1 MPCPRLDRRGAP
13 PPAAAPSRRTPRRTT
28 RPRRTA
34 VSSPPART
42 TVQRGTDMPLVVVGI
57 SVLVLLL
64 LMTRLRLNGFAALLL
79 VAVGVAVVQ
88 GIPVKDIPD
97 VLSEGIG
104 GQVGDTM
111 LTIGLG
117 AMVGRV
123 MGDSGAAQ
131 RIAGKLLDAFG
142 PRWVQV
148 AMVVT
153 SMLIGVTMF
162 YEVAFIII
170 VPIAFTLVRVT
181 GANLLWVGLPM
192 SIALST
198 MHSFLPPHPGP
209 TAVAATFHASAGLTL
224 FYGLFIAVPVG
235 AFIAL
240 LWPRL
245 PFVRAMSPSIPKGLV
260 SDGEFTDEEMPG
272 LGWSL
277 FVALFPV
284 VLIAG
289 AAVIDMAV
297 PGDTPFLHTV
307 AFIGSAPIALL
318 LTLVLAVWVFGPRI
332 GRSLSDVSSSCSSAA
347 QAMAMILLVI
357 GAGGA
362 FKNVL
367 VEGGISDYI
376 KDFTS
381 GWSVSPIVLA
391 WLVAVILRVALGSA
405 TVAVVTASG
414 VVLPLMAGSGAS
426 PEMMVLAVSCG
437 SIAFSHVND
446 PGFWLFKEYFN
457 LSVVQAIKVRTTYTT
472 VLSILGLG
480 GVLAGEW
487 AVGVLGL

>member
-1 MPCPRLDRRGAP
+1 
-13 PPAAAPSRRTPRRTT
+13 
-28 RPRRTA
+28 
-34 VSSPPART
+34 
-42 TVQRGTDMPLVVVGI
+42 MPLLVVGI
-57 SVLVLLL
+57 SVLVLLF
-64 LMTRLRLNGFAALLL
+64 LMTRMKLNGFAALLL
-79 VAVGVAVVQ
+79 VAVGVALVQ
-88 GIPVKDIPD
+88 GIPVADIPD

-104 GQVGDTM
+104 GQIGDTM
-111 LTIGLG
+111 LVIGLG

-131 RIAGKLLDAFG
+131 RIAGRLLDAFG

-181 GANLLWVGLPM
+181 GAKLLWVGLPM

-209 TAVAATFHASAGLTL
+209 TAVAATFHASVGHTL

-245 PFVRAMSPSIPKGLV
+245 PFIRAMDPAIPKGLV
-260 SDGEFTDEEMPG
+260 TEREFEDGEMPG

-277 FVALFPV
+277 SVALFPV

-289 AAVIDMAV
+289 AAVVDMAV
-297 PGDTPFLHTV
+297 AGDSPFLHFI
-307 AFIGSAPIALL
+307 AFIGSAPIALM
-318 LTLVLAVWVFGPRI
+318 LTLLIAAWAFGPRI
-332 GRSLSDVSSSCSSAA
+332 GRSLADVNTSCTSAA
-347 QAMAMILLVI
+347 QSMAMILLVI

-376 KDFTS
+376 KDATDS
-381 GWSVSPIVLA
+381 WSISPIILA
-391 WLVAVILRVALGSA
+391 WLIAVILRIALGSA

-414 VVLPLMAGSGAS
+414 VVLPLLAGSGIH
-426 PEMMVLAVSCG
+426 PEIMVLAVSCG

-457 LSVVQAIKVRTTYTT
+457 LSVVEAIKVRTTYTT
-472 VLSILGLG
+472 VLAVLGLG
-480 GVLAGEW
+480 GVLAMER
-487 AVGVLGL
+487 VLDALSL

>member
-1 MPCPRLDRRGAP
+1 
-13 PPAAAPSRRTPRRTT
+13 
-28 RPRRTA
+28 
-34 VSSPPART
+34 
-42 TVQRGTDMPLVVVGI
+42 MPLFVVGI
-57 SVLVLLL
+57 SVLVLLF
-64 LMTRLRLNGFAALLL
+64 LMTRLKLNGFAALLI
-79 VAVGVAVVQ
+79 VAVGVALVQ
-88 GIPVKDIPD
+88 GIPVAGIPD

-104 GQVGDTM
+104 GQIGDTM

-131 RIAGKLLDAFG
+131 RIAGRLLDAFG
-142 PRWVQV
+142 PRWVQL

-181 GANLLWVGLPM
+181 RVNLLWVGLPM

-209 TAVAATFHASAGLTL
+209 TAVAATFHASVGHTL
-224 FYGLFIAVPVG
+224 FYGLFIAIPAG
-235 AFIAL
+235 ALIAL
-240 LWPRL
+240 VWPRL
-245 PFVRAMSPSIPKGLV
+245 PFVRAMNPSVPKGLV
-260 SDGEFTDEEMPG
+260 SEREFTDEEMPG
-272 LGWSL
+272 MGWSL

-289 AAVIDMAV
+289 AAVTDMV
-297 PGDTPFLHTV
+297 TTGENSFLHVV

-318 LTLVLAVWVFGPRI
+318 LTLVLAAWAFGPRI
-332 GRSLSDVSSSCSSAA
+332 GRSMADVSASCASAA

-367 VEGGISDYI
+367 VQGGISDYI
-376 KDFTS
+376 KDVTET
-381 GWSVSPIVLA
+381 WSISPIILA
-391 WLVAVILRVALGSA
+391 WLIAVILRIALGSA

-414 VVLPLMAGSGAS
+414 VVLPLLAGSGTHA
-426 PEMMVLAVSCG
+426 EMMVLAVSCG

-457 LSVVQAIKVRTTYTT
+457 LSVLQAIKVRTTYTT
-472 VLSILGLG
+472 VLAVLGLG

-487 AVGVLGL
+487 ALDVLSL

>member
-1 MPCPRLDRRGAP
+1 
-13 PPAAAPSRRTPRRTT
+13 
-28 RPRRTA
+28 
-34 VSSPPART
+34 
-42 TVQRGTDMPLVVVGI
+42 MPLVVVGV
-57 SVLVLLL
+57 SVVILLF
-64 LMTRLRLNGFAALLL
+64 LMTRLKLNGFAALLV
-79 VAVGVAVVQ
+79 VAVGVALVQ
-88 GIPVKDIPD
+88 GIPVATIPD

-104 GQVGDTM
+104 GQIGDTM
-111 LTIGLG
+111 LVIGLG

-131 RIAGKLLDAFG
+131 RIANKMLDAFG

-181 GANLLWVGLPM
+181 GAKLLWIGLPM
-192 SIALST
+192 SITLST

-209 TAVAATFHASAGLTL
+209 TAVAATFHASVGLTL
-224 FYGLFIAVPVG
+224 VYGLFIAIPAG
-235 AFIAL
+235 ALIAL
-240 LWPRL
+240 VWPRL
-245 PFVRAMSPSIPKGLV
+245 PFIRAMNPSIPKGLV
-260 SDGEFTDEEMPG
+260 SEREFTDEEMPG

-277 FVALFPV
+277 TVALFPV

-289 AAVIDMAV
+289 ASVTEMATS
-297 PGDTPFLHTV
+297 GESPFLHFVT
-307 AFIGSAPIALL
+307 FIGSAPIALL
-318 LTLVLAVWVFGPRI
+318 LTLFLAVWAFGPRI
-332 GRSLSDVSSSCSSAA
+332 GRSLSDVSASCTSAA

-367 VEGGISDYI
+367 VEGGISDHI
-376 KDFTS
+376 KDTTDS
-381 GWSVSPIVLA
+381 WAISPLILA
-391 WLVAVILRVALGSA
+391 WLIAVILRIALGSA

-414 VVLPLMAGSGAS
+414 VVLPLLAGSGVH
-426 PEMMVLAVSCG
+426 PEILVLAVSCG

-457 LSVVQAIKVRTTYTT
+457 LSVIEAIKVRTTYTT
-472 VLSILGLG
+472 VLAILGLG
-480 GVLAGEW
+480 GVLAVEW
-487 AVGVLGL
+487 ALDVLTL

>member
-1 MPCPRLDRRGAP
+1 
-13 PPAAAPSRRTPRRTT
+13 
-28 RPRRTA
+28 
-34 VSSPPART
+34 
-42 TVQRGTDMPLVVVGI
+42 MPLIVVGI

-64 LMTRLRLNGFAALLL
+64 LMTKLKLNGFAALLL
-79 VAVGVAVVQ
+79 VAVAVAIVR
-88 GIPVKDIPD
+88 GIPLADIPD
-97 VLSEGIG
+97 VLSDGIG
-104 GQVGDTM
+104 GQIGDTM

-162 YEVAFIII
+162 YEVAFVII

-181 GANLLWVGLPM
+181 GAKLLWVGLPM

-209 TAVAATFHASAGLTL
+209 TAVAATFHASVGLTL
-224 FYGLFIAVPVG
+224 FYGLFIAVPAG
-235 AFIAL
+235 ALIAL
-240 LWPRL
+240 VWPRL
-245 PFVRAMSPSIPKGLV
+245 PFVKRMDPAVPVGLV
-260 SDGEFTDEEMPG
+260 GEREFTDEEMPG

-277 FVALFPV
+277 GVALFPV

-289 AAVIDMAV
+289 AAVTELAV
-297 PGDTPFLHTV
+297 PGDSHFMNLI

-318 LTLVLAVWVFGPRI
+318 LTLLLAIWVFGPRI
-332 GRSLSDVSSSCSSAA
+332 GRSLEEVGASCASAA
-347 QAMAMILLVI
+347 KAMAMILLVI

-376 KDFTS
+376 KDVTHS
-381 GWSVSPIVLA
+381 WPISPLILA
-391 WLVAVILRVALGSA
+391 WLIAVILRVALGSA

-414 VVLPLMAGSGAS
+414 VVLPLVAGSGIH

-457 LSVVQAIKVRTTYTT
+457 LSVVEAIKVRTSYTT
-472 VLSILGLG
+472 VLAILGLG
-480 GVLAGEW
+480 GVLALDGI
-487 AVGVLGL
+487 LGALNI

>member
-1 MPCPRLDRRGAP
+1 
-13 PPAAAPSRRTPRRTT
+13 
-28 RPRRTA
+28 
-34 VSSPPART
+34 
-42 TVQRGTDMPLVVVGI
+42 MPLVVVGV
-57 SVLVLLL
+57 SVAVLLL
-64 LMTRLRLNGFAALLL
+64 LMTRLKLNGFAALLL
-79 VAVGVAVVQ
+79 VAVGVALVQ
-88 GIPVKDIPD
+88 GIPAATIPD
-97 VLSEGIG
+97 VLSAGIG
-104 GQVGDTM
+104 DQIGDTM

-131 RIAGKLLDAFG
+131 RIANKLLDAFG
-142 PRWVQV
+142 PRGVQV

-181 GANLLWVGLPM
+181 GAKLLWVGLPM

-209 TAVAATFHASAGLTL
+209 TAVAATFHASVGLAL
-224 FYGLFIAVPVG
+224 FYGLFVAVPVG

-240 LWPRL
+240 AWPRL
-245 PFVRAMSPSIPKGLV
+245 PFIKRMDPAIPTGLV
-260 SDGEFTDEEMPG
+260 SDREFADEEMPG

-289 AAVIDMAV
+289 AAVTHMVTPDES
-297 PGDTPFLHTV
+297 PFLHAV

-318 LTLVLAVWVFGPRI
+318 LTLLLAIWAFGPRI
-332 GRSLSDVSSSCSSAA
+332 GRSLADVSASCGSAA
-347 QAMAMILLVI
+347 KAMAMILLVI

-376 KDFTS
+376 KTTTDS
-381 GWSVSPIVLA
+381 WSISPVILA
-391 WLVAVILRVALGSA
+391 WLIAVILRVALGSA

-414 VVLPLMAGSGAS
+414 VVLPLLAGSGVQ
-426 PEMMVLAVSCG
+426 PEIMVLAVSCG

-457 LSVVQAIKVRTTYTT
+457 LSVIEAIKVRTTYTT
-472 VLSILGLG
+472 VLAILGLG
-480 GVLAGEW
+480 GVLALEG
-487 AVGVLGL
+487 ALNALGL

>member
-1 MPCPRLDRRGAP
+1 
-13 PPAAAPSRRTPRRTT
+13 
-28 RPRRTA
+28 
-34 VSSPPART
+34 
-42 TVQRGTDMPLVVVGI
+42 MPLVVVGI
-57 SVLVLLL
+57 SVLILLL
-64 LMTRLRLNGFAALLL
+64 LMTKLKLNGFAALLL
-79 VAVGVAVVQ
+79 VAVGVAIVR
-88 GIPVKDIPD
+88 GIPLVEIPD

-104 GQVGDTM
+104 GQIGDTM

-162 YEVAFIII
+162 YEVAFVII

-181 GANLLWVGLPM
+181 GAKLLWVGLPM

-209 TAVAATFHASAGLTL
+209 TAVAATFHASVGLTL
-224 FYGLFIAVPVG
+224 FYGLFIAVPAG
-235 AFIAL
+235 ALIAL
-240 LWPRL
+240 VWPRL
-245 PFVRAMSPSIPKGLV
+245 PFVKRMDPAVPTGLV
-260 SDGEFTDEEMPG
+260 GEREFTDQEMPG

-277 FVALFPV
+277 GVALFPV

-289 AAVIDMAV
+289 AAVTDLAAS
-297 PGDTPFLHTV
+297 GDNHFLHLV

-318 LTLVLAVWVFGPRI
+318 LTLLLAIWVFGPRI
-332 GRSLSDVSSSCSSAA
+332 GRSLDEVSASCASAA
-347 QAMAMILLVI
+347 KAMAMILLVI

-376 KDFTS
+376 KDVTHS
-381 GWSVSPIVLA
+381 WPISPLVLA
-391 WLVAVILRVALGSA
+391 WLIAVILRVALGSA

-414 VVLPLMAGSGAS
+414 VVLPLVAGSGIH

-457 LSVVQAIKVRTTYTT
+457 LSVVEAIKVRTSYTT
-472 VLSILGLG
+472 VLAILGLG
-480 GVLAGEW
+480 GVLAVEGI
-487 AVGVLGL
+487 LGALNI

>member
-1 MPCPRLDRRGAP
+1 
-13 PPAAAPSRRTPRRTT
+13 
-28 RPRRTA
+28 
-34 VSSPPART
+34 
-42 TVQRGTDMPLVVVGI
+42 MPLLVVGI
-57 SVLVLLL
+57 SVLILLL

-79 VAVGVAVVQ
+79 VAVGVALVQ
-88 GIPVKDIPD
+88 GIPVATIPD

-104 GQVGDTM
+104 DQIGDTM

-181 GANLLWVGLPM
+181 GAKLLWVGLPM

-209 TAVAATFHASAGLTL
+209 TAVAATFHASVGLTL
-224 FYGLFIAVPVG
+224 FYGLFVAVPAGVL
-235 AFIAL
+235 IAL
-240 LWPRL
+240 TWPRL
-245 PFVRAMSPSIPKGLV
+245 PFVARLTPGIPKGLV
-260 SDGEFTDEEMPG
+260 SEREFTEEEMPG

-284 VLIAG
+284 VLIVA
-289 AAVIDMAV
+289 AAVTDMATS
-297 PGDTPFLHTV
+297 GESPFLHVV
-307 AFIGSAPIALL
+307 AFVGSAPIALL
-318 LTLVLAVWVFGPRI
+318 LTLCLAVWAFGPRI
-332 GRSLSDVSSSCSSAA
+332 GRSLADVAASCTSAA

-376 KDFTS
+376 KDATD
-381 GWSVSPIVLA
+381 GWSISPIVLA
-391 WLVAVILRVALGSA
+391 WLVAVILRIALGSA

-414 VVLPLMAGSGAS
+414 VALPLLAGSGAH
-426 PEMMVLAVSCG
+426 PEVMVLAVACG

-457 LSVVQAIKVRTTYTT
+457 LSVIEAIKVRTSYTT
-472 VLSILGLG
+472 VLAVLGLG
-480 GVLAGEW
+480 GVLVVEW
-487 AVGVLGL
+487 VLDALGL

>member
-1 MPCPRLDRRGAP
+1 
-13 PPAAAPSRRTPRRTT
+13 
-28 RPRRTA
+28 
-34 VSSPPART
+34 
-42 TVQRGTDMPLVVVGI
+42 MPLVIVAI

-64 LMTRLRLNGFAALLL
+64 LMTRLKLNGFAALLL
-79 VAVGVAVVQ
+79 VAVGVALVQ
-88 GIPVKDIPD
+88 GIPVKEIPG
-97 VLSEGIG
+97 VLSDGIG

-131 RIAGKLLDAFG
+131 RIASKLLDAFG

-181 GANLLWVGLPM
+181 GAKLLWVGLPM

-209 TAVAATFHASAGLTL
+209 TAVAATFHASVGLTL

-235 AFIAL
+235 ALIAL

-245 PFVRAMSPSIPKGLV
+245 PFIKAMNPAIPTGLV
-260 SDGEFTDEEMPG
+260 SEREFTDEEMPA

-277 FVALFPV
+277 SVALFPV

-289 AAVIDMAV
+289 AAVTDMAV
-297 PGDTPFLHTV
+297 SGESPLLHTI

-318 LTLVLAVWVFGPRI
+318 LTLVLAIWAFGPRI
-332 GRSLSDVSSSCSSAA
+332 GRSMSDVSASCTSAA

-376 KDFTS
+376 KDVTHS
-381 GWSVSPIVLA
+381 WSISPLVLA
-391 WLVAVILRVALGSA
+391 WLIAVILRVALGSA

-414 VVLPLMAGSGAS
+414 VVLPLLAGSGAS

-457 LSVVQAIKVRTTYTT
+457 LSVIQAIKVRTSYTT
-472 VLSILGLG
+472 VLAVLGLG
-480 GVLAGEW
+480 GVLAGQW
-487 AVGVLGL
+487 AITALGL

>member
-1 MPCPRLDRRGAP
+1 
-13 PPAAAPSRRTPRRTT
+13 
-28 RPRRTA
+28 
-34 VSSPPART
+34 
-42 TVQRGTDMPLVVVGI
+42 MPLLVVGI

-64 LMTRLRLNGFAALLL
+64 LMTKLRLNGFVALLL
-79 VAVGVAVVQ
+79 VAVGVALVQ
-88 GIPVKDIPD
+88 GIGLRDIPD
-97 VLSEGIG
+97 VLSDGIG
-104 GQVGDTM
+104 DQIGDTM

-131 RIAGKLLDAFG
+131 RIAGKVLDVCG
-142 PRWVQV
+142 PRGVQV
-148 AMVVT
+148 AMVL
-153 SMLIGVTMF
+153 SAMLIGVTMF
-162 YEVAFIII
+162 YEVAFVII
-170 VPIAFTLVRVT
+170 VPVAFTLVRVT
-181 GANLLWVGLPM
+181 RVGLLWVGLPM

-209 TAVAATFHASAGLTL
+209 TAVAATFHASVGLTL

-245 PFVRAMSPSIPKGLV
+245 PFVRRMNPEIPKGLV
-260 SDGEFTDEEMPG
+260 GERVFEEEEMPG

-277 FVALFPV
+277 AVALLPV

-289 AAVIDMAV
+289 AAVTDLVAS
-297 PGDTPFLHTV
+297 GDSAGLNFV

-318 LTLVLAVWVFGPRI
+318 LTLLVAVWVFGPRM
-332 GRSLSDVSSSCSSAA
+332 GRSLVEVSASCKEAA

-376 KDFTS
+376 KDATD
-381 GWSVSPIVLA
+381 GWSVSPIILA
-391 WLVAVILRVALGSA
+391 WLIAAVLRVAIGSA

-414 VVLPLMAGSGAS
+414 VALPLLAGGGVHA
-426 PEMMVLAVSCG
+426 EVMVLAVSCG

-446 PGFWLFKEYFN
+446 PGFWMFKEYFN
-457 LSVVQAIKVRTTYTT
+457 LSVIDAIKTRTTYTT
-472 VLSILGLG
+472 VL
-480 GVLAGEW
+480 A
-487 AVGVLGL
+487 VLGLAGVLILEQALDTLNV

>member
-1 MPCPRLDRRGAP
+1 
-13 PPAAAPSRRTPRRTT
+13 
-28 RPRRTA
+28 
-34 VSSPPART
+34 
-42 TVQRGTDMPLVVVGI
+42 MPLIVVGI
-57 SVLVLLL
+57 SVLILLL
-64 LMTRLRLNGFAALLL
+64 LMTKLKLNGFAALLL
-79 VAVGVAVVQ
+79 VAVAVAIVQ
-88 GIPVKDIPD
+88 GIPLGKIPD

-104 GQVGDTM
+104 GQIGDTM

-162 YEVAFIII
+162 YEVAFVII

-181 GANLLWVGLPM
+181 GAKLLWVGLPM

-209 TAVAATFHASAGLTL
+209 TAVAATFHASVGLTL
-224 FYGLFIAVPVG
+224 FYGLFIAIPAG
-235 AFIAL
+235 ALIAL
-240 LWPRL
+240 VWPRL
-245 PFVRAMSPSIPKGLV
+245 PFVKRMDPAVPTGLV
-260 SDGEFTDEEMPG
+260 GEREFTDEEMPG

-277 FVALFPV
+277 GVALVPV

-289 AAVIDMAV
+289 AAVTDLAV
-297 PGDTPFLHTV
+297 SGDGPFLHLI

-318 LTLVLAVWVFGPRI
+318 LTLLLAVWVFGPRI
-332 GRSLSDVSSSCSSAA
+332 GRSLDEVSASCASAA
-347 QAMAMILLVI
+347 KAMAMILLVI

-376 KDFTS
+376 KDVTHS
-381 GWSVSPIVLA
+381 WPISPLILA
-391 WLVAVILRVALGSA
+391 WLIAVILRVALGSA

-414 VVLPLMAGSGAS
+414 VVLPLVAGSGIH

-457 LSVVQAIKVRTTYTT
+457 LSVVEAIKVRTSYTT
-472 VLSILGLG
+472 VLAILGLG
-480 GVLAGEW
+480 GVLAVDGI
-487 AVGVLGL
+487 LGALNL

>member
-1 MPCPRLDRRGAP
+1 
-13 PPAAAPSRRTPRRTT
+13 
-28 RPRRTA
+28 
-34 VSSPPART
+34 
-42 TVQRGTDMPLVVVGI
+42 MPLVVVGV
-57 SVLVLLL
+57 SVLILLF
-64 LMTRLRLNGFAALLL
+64 LMTRLKLNGFAALLL
-79 VAVGVAVVQ
+79 VAVGVALVQ
-88 GIPVKDIPD
+88 GIPVATIPD

-104 GQVGDTM
+104 GQIGDTM
-111 LTIGLG
+111 LVIGLG

-131 RIAGKLLDAFG
+131 RIANKMLDAFG

-181 GANLLWVGLPM
+181 GAKLLWIGLPM
-192 SIALST
+192 SITLST

-209 TAVAATFHASAGLTL
+209 TAVAATFHASVGLTL
-224 FYGLFIAVPVG
+224 VYGLFIAIPAG
-235 AFIAL
+235 ALIAL
-240 LWPRL
+240 TWPRL
-245 PFVRAMSPSIPKGLV
+245 PFVRAMNPTIPKGLV
-260 SDGEFTDEEMPG
+260 SEHEFTDEEMPG

-277 FVALFPV
+277 TVALFPV

-289 AAVIDMAV
+289 ASVTEMATS
-297 PGDTPFLHTV
+297 GESPFLHFVT
-307 AFIGSAPIALL
+307 FIGSAPIALL
-318 LTLVLAVWVFGPRI
+318 LTLLLAIWAFGPRI
-332 GRSLSDVSSSCSSAA
+332 GRSLSDVSASCASAA

-367 VEGGISDYI
+367 VEGGISDHI
-376 KDFTS
+376 KDTTD
-381 GWSVSPIVLA
+381 GWSISPLILA
-391 WLVAVILRVALGSA
+391 WLIAVILRIALGSA

-414 VVLPLMAGSGAS
+414 VVLPLLAGSGVH
-426 PEMMVLAVSCG
+426 PEMLVLAVSCG

-457 LSVVQAIKVRTTYTT
+457 LSVIEAIKVRTTYTT
-472 VLSILGLG
+472 VLAILGLG
-480 GVLAGEW
+480 GVLAVEW
-487 AVGVLGL
+487 ALDVLSL

>member
-1 MPCPRLDRRGAP
+1 
-13 PPAAAPSRRTPRRTT
+13 
-28 RPRRTA
+28 
-34 VSSPPART
+34 
-42 TVQRGTDMPLVVVGI
+42 MPLLVVGI
-57 SVLVLLL
+57 SVLVLLF
-64 LMTRLRLNGFAALLL
+64 LMTKLRLNGFVALLL
-79 VAVGVAVVQ
+79 VAVGVALVQ
-88 GIPVKDIPD
+88 GMGLRDIPD
-97 VLSEGIG
+97 VLSDGIG
-104 GQVGDTM
+104 DQIGDTM

-131 RIAGKLLDAFG
+131 RIAGKVLDVCG
-142 PRWVQV
+142 PRGVQV
-148 AMVVT
+148 AMVL
-153 SMLIGVTMF
+153 SAMLIGVTMF
-162 YEVAFIII
+162 YEVAFVII
-170 VPIAFTLVRVT
+170 VPVAFTLVRVT
-181 GANLLWVGLPM
+181 RADLLWVGLPM

-209 TAVAATFHASAGLTL
+209 TAVAATFHASVGLTL

-245 PFVRAMSPSIPKGLV
+245 PFVRRMNPDIPKGLV
-260 SDGEFTDEEMPG
+260 GEKVFEEEEMPG

-277 FVALFPV
+277 VVALLPV

-289 AAVIDMAV
+289 AAVTDLVAS
-297 PGDTPFLHTV
+297 GDNAGLNFV

-318 LTLVLAVWVFGPRI
+318 LTLLVAVWVFGPRM
-332 GRSLSDVSSSCSSAA
+332 GRSLVEVSASCKEAA

-376 KDFTS
+376 KDATD
-381 GWSVSPIVLA
+381 GWSVSPVILA
-391 WLVAVILRVALGSA
+391 WLIAAVLRVAIGSA

-414 VVLPLMAGSGAS
+414 VALPLLAGGGVHA
-426 PEMMVLAVSCG
+426 EVMVLAVSCG

-446 PGFWLFKEYFN
+446 PGFWMFKEYFN
-457 LSVVQAIKVRTTYTT
+457 LSVIDAIKTRTTYTT
-472 VLSILGLG
+472 VLAILGLA
-480 GVLAGEW
+480 GVLILEQALD
-487 AVGVLGL
+487 ALNF

>member
-1 MPCPRLDRRGAP
+1 
-13 PPAAAPSRRTPRRTT
+13 
-28 RPRRTA
+28 
-34 VSSPPART
+34 
-42 TVQRGTDMPLVVVGI
+42 MPLVVVGI
-57 SVLVLLL
+57 SVLILLL
-64 LMTRLRLNGFAALLL
+64 LMTKLRLNGFAALLL
-79 VAVGVAVVQ
+79 VAVGVGVVQ
-88 GIPVKDIPD
+88 GIALEKIPD
-97 VLSEGIG
+97 VLAEGIG
-104 GQVGDTM
+104 GQIGDTM

-142 PRWVQV
+142 PRWVQL

-181 GANLLWVGLPM
+181 GAKLLQVGLPM

-209 TAVAATFHASAGLTL
+209 TSVAGTFHASIGLTL

-235 AFIAL
+235 ALISLA
-240 LWPRL
+240 WPRL
-245 PFVRAMSPSIPKGLV
+245 PFVRAMNPDVPKGLV
-260 SDGEFTDEEMPG
+260 SDREFTDEEMPG

-277 FVALFPV
+277 SVALFPV

-289 AAVIDMAV
+289 AAVTDLVTSA
-297 PGDTPFLHTV
+297 DTPLLHLV

-318 LTLVLAVWVFGPRI
+318 LTLLLAVWAFGPRI
-332 GRSLSDVSSSCSSAA
+332 GRGLADVSASCSSAA

-376 KDFTS
+376 KGATDS
-381 GWSVSPIVLA
+381 WPISPILLA
-391 WLVAVILRVALGSA
+391 WLIAVILRVALGSA
-405 TVAVVTASG
+405 TVAVVTAAG
-414 VVLPLMAGSGAS
+414 VVLPLLAGSGTH
-426 PEMMVLAVSCG
+426 PEMMVLAVTCG

-457 LSVVQAIKVRTTYTT
+457 LSVIDAIKVRTTYTT
-472 VLSILGLG
+472 VLAVLGLG
-480 GVLAGEW
+480 GVLAAEW
-487 AVGVLGL
+487 VLDVLNL

>member
-1 MPCPRLDRRGAP
+1 
-13 PPAAAPSRRTPRRTT
+13 
-28 RPRRTA
+28 
-34 VSSPPART
+34 
-42 TVQRGTDMPLVVVGI
+42 MPLIVVGI
-57 SVLVLLL
+57 SVLILLL
-64 LMTRLRLNGFAALLL
+64 LMTKLKLNGFAALLL
-79 VAVGVAVVQ
+79 VAVAVAIVR
-88 GIPVKDIPD
+88 GIPLVKIPD

-104 GQVGDTM
+104 DQIGDTM

-131 RIAGKLLDAFG
+131 RIAGRLLDAFG

-162 YEVAFIII
+162 YEVAFVII

-181 GANLLWVGLPM
+181 GKKLLWVGLPM

-209 TAVAATFHASAGLTL
+209 TAVAATFHASVGLTL
-224 FYGLFIAVPVG
+224 FYGLFIAVPAG
-235 AFIAL
+235 ALIAL
-240 LWPRL
+240 VWPRL
-245 PFVRAMSPSIPKGLV
+245 PFVKRMDPAVPVGLV
-260 SDGEFTDEEMPG
+260 GEREFTDEEMPG

-277 FVALFPV
+277 GVALFPV

-289 AAVIDMAV
+289 AAVTELAV
-297 PGDTPFLHTV
+297 PGDSHFLHLI

-318 LTLVLAVWVFGPRI
+318 LTLLLAIWVFGPRI
-332 GRSLSDVSSSCSSAA
+332 GRSLAEVSASCASAA
-347 QAMAMILLVI
+347 KAMAMILLVI

-376 KDFTS
+376 KDVTHS
-381 GWSVSPIVLA
+381 WPLSPLILA
-391 WLVAVILRVALGSA
+391 WLIAVILRVALGSA

-414 VVLPLMAGSGAS
+414 VVLPLVAGSGIH

-457 LSVVQAIKVRTTYTT
+457 LSVVEAIKVRTSYTT
-472 VLSILGLG
+472 VLAVLGLG
-480 GVLAGEW
+480 GILAVEGILN
-487 AVGVLGL
+487 ALNL

>member
-1 MPCPRLDRRGAP
+1 
-13 PPAAAPSRRTPRRTT
+13 
-28 RPRRTA
+28 
-34 VSSPPART
+34 
-42 TVQRGTDMPLVVVGI
+42 MPLVVVGI
-57 SVLVLLL
+57 SVLVLLF
-64 LMTRLRLNGFAALLL
+64 LMTKLRLNGFAALLL
-79 VAVGVAVVQ
+79 VAVGVGLVQ
-88 GIPVKDIPD
+88 GIGVEKIPD
-97 VLSEGIG
+97 VLAEGIG
-104 GQVGDTM
+104 GQIGDTM

-131 RIAGKLLDAFG
+131 RIAGKLLQVCG

-148 AMVVT
+148 AMVLT
-153 SMLIGVTMF
+153 AMLIGVTMF
-162 YEVAFIII
+162 YEVAFVII

-181 GANLLWVGLPM
+181 RANLLWVGLPM

-209 TAVAATFHASAGLTL
+209 TAVAATFHASVGLTL

-245 PFVRAMSPSIPKGLV
+245 PFVRAMNPSIPKGLV
-260 SDGEFTDEEMPG
+260 SERVFEDDDMPG

-277 FVALFPV
+277 SVALLPV

-289 AAVIDMAV
+289 AAVTDLAAS
-297 PGDTPFLHTV
+297 GDNGLLHFI

-318 LTLVLAVWVFGPRI
+318 LTLLVAIWAFGPRI
-332 GRSLSDVSSSCSSAA
+332 GRSLAEVSASCKEAA

-376 KDFTS
+376 KDATD
-381 GWSVSPIVLA
+381 GWSISPIILA
-391 WLVAVILRVALGSA
+391 WLIAAILRVALGSA

-414 VVLPLMAGSGAS
+414 VALPLLAGSGVH
-426 PEMMVLAVSCG
+426 PEVMVLAVSCG

-446 PGFWLFKEYFN
+446 PGFWMFKEYFN
-457 LSVVQAIKVRTTYTT
+457 LSVLDAIKARTTYTT
-472 VLSILGLG
+472 VLAILGLG
-480 GVLAGEW
+480 GVL
-487 AVGVLGL
+487 VLEQVLDALSI

>member
-1 MPCPRLDRRGAP
+1 
-13 PPAAAPSRRTPRRTT
+13 
-28 RPRRTA
+28 
-34 VSSPPART
+34 
-42 TVQRGTDMPLVVVGI
+42 MPLVVVGI
-57 SVLVLLL
+57 SVLILLL
-64 LMTRLRLNGFAALLL
+64 LMTRVKLNGFAALLL

-88 GIPVKDIPD
+88 GIPVAEIPD

-104 GQVGDTM
+104 GQIGDTM
-111 LTIGLG
+111 LVIGLG
-117 AMVGRV
+117 AMVGRI

-131 RIAGKLLDAFG
+131 RIAGKMLDAFG
-142 PRWVQV
+142 QRGVQV
-148 AMVVT
+148 AMVAT

-181 GANLLWVGLPM
+181 RANLLWVGLPM
-192 SIALST
+192 SISLST

-209 TAVAATFHASAGLTL
+209 TAVAATFHASVGLTL
-224 FYGLFIAVPVG
+224 FYGLFIAVPIG

-245 PFVRAMSPSIPKGLV
+245 PFVRAMSPSVPKGLV
-260 SDGEFTDEEMPG
+260 SEREFTDEEMPG

-277 FVALFPV
+277 LVALFPV

-289 AAVIDMAV
+289 AAVVDMA
-297 PGDTPFLHTV
+297 DSDETPLLHTIE
-307 AFIGSAPIALL
+307 FLGSAPVALL
-318 LTLVLAVWVFGPRI
+318 LTLCLAVWAFGPRI
-332 GRSLSDVSSSCSSAA
+332 GRSLADVSASCTSAA

-376 KDFTS
+376 RDVAG
-381 GWSVSPIVLA
+381 GWSVSPIILA
-391 WLVAVILRVALGSA
+391 WLIAVILRIALGSA

-414 VVLPLMAGSGAS
+414 VVLPLVAGGGVS
-426 PEMMVLAVSCG
+426 PEIMVLAVSCG

-457 LSVVQAIKVRTTYTT
+457 LSVTQAIKVRTSYTT
-472 VLSILGLG
+472 VLSVLGLG
-480 GVLAGEW
+480 GVLLMEQIVDGI
-487 AVGVLGL
+487 GL